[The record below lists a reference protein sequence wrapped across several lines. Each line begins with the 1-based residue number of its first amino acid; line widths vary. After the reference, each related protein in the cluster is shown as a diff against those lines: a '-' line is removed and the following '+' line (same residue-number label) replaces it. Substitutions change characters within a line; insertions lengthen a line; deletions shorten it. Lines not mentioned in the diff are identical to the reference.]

1 MQCVCVCTRCCSLF
15 TLGPIGLA
23 AVCVSYVYV
32 KEALAKLQNEAA
44 PSYTFKDRNSHR
56 RVILIII
63 GFLFFSPTS
72 VVVFQTFVCETF
84 EDGTQ
89 ALVADSSV
97 ECYTTIHVTY
107 IVYACFM
114 VLIYPIGNVTL
125 FQVCHL
131 VYNSEFICR
140 YYLFH
145 LIYMFVSM

>member
-1 MQCVCVCTRCCSLF
+1 MYVELSFISSVKRLF

-23 AVCVSYVYV
+23 AVCVSYLYI
-32 KEALAKLQNEAA
+32 KEAFAKLQNDGS
-44 PSYTFKDRNSHR
+44 PSYTFRDRNSHR
-56 RVILIII
+56 RVVLIVI

-97 ECYTTIHVTY
+97 ECYTTIHITY

-114 VLIYPIGNVTL
+114 VLLYPIGKRCSFFFSFFL
-125 FQVCHL
+125 KL
-131 VYNSEFICR
+131 
-140 YYLFH
+140 YY
-145 LIYMFVSM
+145 IIGI